1 MCHYIIAK
9 SFTDT
14 QDTIGKQ
21 AINGGDMDF
30 DWSEASDE
38 FPPDLLDRAK
48 YARFLTHYLAS
59 KGKEENYVL
68 NVNAIWGAGKTWFLR
83 RWAGEIKDNYPV
95 VFIDSWKSDHSKD
108 PFLSVISAISKDLES
123 LVDVRFKES
132 AITKR
137 SWLLLKGVAPEITKG
152 IVKKYLNIN
161 EEVFGELIGKD
172 DVSTLGDLGGKA
184 VEKLIKIHDETNSTI
199 DDFKKAIAV
208 FLSLI
213 EQKSKKEMPLFV
225 FVDELDRCRPTYA
238 IEMLE
243 TIKHIFDIKKVVFII
258 ATDKGQLQHSIKAVY
273 GEGFDSQRYL
283 DRFFNRSVTLR
294 QFSLREFISF
304 KVNESKVFYDYCND
318 FDNFWFQCGNE
329 DYIDDVINILT
340 YAADSVGMDLRTC
353 SYWFDRLEAIITNG
367 SKRIDIVFM
376 SFIMAIYSSNQ
387 SIYSEFITGEFSKDS
402 DVVGFCNNN
411 LKFPKEKKINIKSSD
426 ELLRKAIKVD
436 SSMQHYIKSSDYNDS
451 YMSLIFGMRR
461 ILNVVLSDKALE
473 KLRLTAR
480 DKFYK
485 TNSSHTSTDMI
496 FARIDTGVNSEYQLL
511 ISDFYY
517 RNKLSLVDFCDYSE
531 LATILE

>member
-1 MCHYIIAK
+1 ME
-9 SFTDT
+9 
-14 QDTIGKQ
+14 
-21 AINGGDMDF
+21 F
-30 DWSEASDE
+30 DWSQASNDM
-38 FPPDLLDRAK
+38 PPDLLERAK

-83 RWAGEIKDNYPV
+83 RWADEIKHSYPV

-108 PFLSVISAISKDLES
+108 PFLSVVSAISKDLES
-123 LVDVRFKES
+123 LVDARFKDS
-132 AITKR
+132 AITKK

-161 EEVFGELIGKD
+161 DDVFGELIGKD
-172 DVSTLGDLGGKA
+172 DVSTLSDLGGKA

-199 DDFKKAIAV
+199 DEFKKAIAV

-213 EQKSKKEMPLFV
+213 EQKSNKEMPLFV

-318 FDNFWFQCGNE
+318 FDNFWFQCTNS
-329 DYIDDVINILT
+329 DYVDDVINILT
-340 YAADSVGMDLRTC
+340 YAADSVGMDLRTS
-353 SYWFDRLEAIITNG
+353 SYWFDRLEAIIIDG
-367 SKRIDIVFM
+367 CKRIDIVFM

-387 SIYSEFITGEFSKDS
+387 STYSDFINGEFSKGS
-402 DVVGFCNNN
+402 DITDFCNKN
-411 LKFPKEKKINIKSSD
+411 LKISKENKIQIKSSD
-426 ELLRKAIKVD
+426 GLLRKAINVE
-436 SSMQHYIKSSDYNDS
+436 SSMQHYIKSSDFNDS
-451 YMSLIFGMRR
+451 YMSMIFGMRR
-461 ILNVVLSDKALE
+461 LLNTALNDEVLNN
-473 KLRLTAR
+473 LRLAAR
-480 DKFYK
+480 NKFYK
-485 TNSSHTSTDMI
+485 TNSSHISSSMI
-496 FARIDTGVNSEYQLL
+496 FIGIDTSIGSEFELI

-517 RNKLSLVDFCDYSE
+517 RNKLSFIDFCDYSE